1 MPELLVFIP
10 AWNEAPSLP
19 GVLEELANVLPEADV
34 LVVDD
39 GSTDATPDIARAHGA
54 ELLSFQQNQGLRAAI
69 AAGYSYADQH
79 GYQLCGRVDGDG
91 QHPAAELAR
100 LLNEVRADR
109 CDVAVGSR
117 FVSGEGFENQRY
129 RLQGV
134 RRVGTS
140 VMRGAMRTLLR
151 HPFHD
156 PMSGMYAANRKVIPL
171 LARPYTSE
179 APEVEALM
187 RISEAGLRLEEVPVQ
202 MRERTAGESKL
213 RGRKAVGV
221 VMTVGAALW
230 MGRRLMLRARKEDA
244 GS

>member
-1 MPELLVFIP
+1 MPRPTSP
-10 AWNEAPSLP
+10 APTASSCS
-19 GVLEELANVLPEADV
+19 AF
-34 LVVDD
+34 
-39 GSTDATPDIARAHGA
+39 S
-54 ELLSFQQNQGLRAAI
+54 SNQGLRAAI
-69 AAGYSYADQH
+69 AAGYSYAEQH
-79 GYQLCGRVDGDG
+79 GYALCGRVDGDG
-91 QHPAAELAR
+91 QHPAAELER

-129 RLQGV
+129 RLHGA
-134 RRVGTS
+134 RRYGTAF
-140 VMRGAMRTLLR
+140 MRGAMRTLLR

-156 PMSGMYAANRKVIPL
+156 PMSGLYAVNAKAIPL

-202 MRERTAGESKL
+202 MRERTGGESKL
-213 RGRKAVGV
+213 RGKKAVGV
-221 VMTVGAALW
+221 VMTVGAVLW
-230 MGRRLMLRARKEDA
+230 MGRRLMLRDRKGG